1 MDDEE
6 RKELTNLIL
15 KAEAK
20 DGAVEFD
27 KSLFEKA
34 ELLPQ
39 KCIAIKVIPENLWKL
54 IDLKLAGVISEF
66 DIKVKFNYK
75 ARDLSSCYDK
85 DLDLY
90 RTLALHFTHKFR
102 ESDCNYVDSEF
113 GVDIS
118 FVRLAKDLTRFQND
132 EIDIFESD
140 YIVYFEDLKYWTKVD
155 QYNYIKL
162 FKEIKQEVNEVTTK
176 TESQNLMNQNE
187 ISWTN

>member
-20 DGAVEFD
+20 DGTVEFD

-34 ELLPQ
+34 ELLPR
-39 KCIAIKVIPENLWKL
+39 KCIAIKVVPENLWKL
-54 IDLKLAGVISEF
+54 IDLKLAGVIRTL

-75 ARDLSSCYDK
+75 EHDLSNCFDK

-90 RTLALHFTHKFR
+90 RTLALHFTNQFKDTDY
-102 ESDCNYVDSEF
+102 SYVDAEF
-113 GVDIS
+113 GVNIS
-118 FVRLAKDLTRFQND
+118 FVRLASNLTKFQD
-132 EIDIFESD
+132 DYVDVFISD

-155 QYNYIKL
+155 QCNYIKL
-162 FKEIKQEVNEVTTK
+162 FKEIKPEATK
-176 TESQNLMNQNE
+176 EITEAQVQNNMNDHG
-187 ISWTN
+187 ISWID